1 MKRIFVLLVP
11 LCLIFFHNCTTEKKP
26 NVILII
32 TDDQGYG
39 DFSCHGNPVLKTP
52 VLDNL
57 YTQCV
62 RFTDFHVAPMC
73 TPTRGELMTGRDA
86 MNNGATAVCLGR
98 SMIRE
103 EIPTM
108 ADIFQMSGYHTAHFG
123 KWHLGDS
130 YPYRPQ
136 DRGFE
141 VTVHHGAYGIGS
153 IADYFSNDYWD
164 DVYFNNEKP
173 TQYKGYCTDVW
184 FDLAINYMKKWKNNI
199 NSDKPFFLYLA
210 TNCPH
215 SPHRCD
221 NIYSDPYIGEIN
233 NHQIAKYPMGDVNDY
248 QVAKFFGQ
256 IANIDENMGRLLSF
270 LDETKLSDNT
280 ILIYMTDNGT
290 TKGYNVYNAGMR
302 GHKTMPYEGG
312 HRVPCFIKWPQGD
325 INGPVDID
333 ETTQVQ
339 DILPTLIDLCNL
351 AIPNNTEF
359 TGESLAPILFGK
371 KDKLQDRMLVVQY
384 DNPYNPTENLAVLWN
399 KWRLVKNKELYD
411 LSVDPGQQNDIS
423 EENPE
428 VVKAMSNYYTDWW
441 EKTESLYKQKR
452 FIHIGSE
459 KQNPVMLYS
468 SDWSG
473 SYADN
478 MHDLLNAK
486 GRTGYW
492 NVIVETEGEYEVT
505 LSRWHPASGDAI
517 DGLNSIIPAEKQ
529 ESYPV
534 AKARVKI
541 GDFDKTVDI
550 TSGQKSVK
558 FIVNIEEGKNKI
570 ETWFL
575 DKEGKELFS
584 AFYTEM
590 RLIDNK

>member
-1 MKRIFVLLVP
+1 MKIMKKTFVLLVFP
-11 LCLIFFHNCTTEKKP
+11 CFIFLIGCTPEKSP
-26 NVILII
+26 NVILIL

-39 DFSCHGNPVLKTP
+39 DLSCLGNPVLKTP
-52 VLDNL
+52 VLDDL
-57 YTQCV
+57 HSECV

-73 TPTRGELMTGRDA
+73 TPTRGQLMTGRDA

-108 ADIFQMSGYHTAHFG
+108 ADIFKTSGYYTAHFG

-141 VTVHHGAYGIGS
+141 VTVHHGAWGIGS
-153 IADYFSNDYWD
+153 LADNFGNDYWD

-173 TQYKGYCTDVW
+173 TQYHGYCTDVW
-184 FDLAINYMKKWKNNI
+184 FDLAIDYMKSWKNK

-215 SPHRCD
+215 GPHRCD
-221 NIYSDPYIGEIN
+221 DKYSDPYIDKVN
-233 NHQIAKYPMGDVNDY
+233 NL

-270 LDETKLSDNT
+270 LDEKDLSDNT
-280 ILIYMTDNGT
+280 ILIYMTDNGSSR
-290 TKGYNVYNAGMR
+290 GYDVYNAGMR

-312 HRVPCFIKWPQGD
+312 HRVPCFIKWPQGS
-325 INGPVDID
+325 IKGPKDID

-351 AIPNNTEF
+351 AAPNNTEYS
-359 TGESLAPILFGK
+359 GKSLAPLIYGEK
-371 KDKLQDRMLVVQY
+371 KNLEDRMLVVQY
-384 DNPYNPTENLAVLWN
+384 DNPYAPTENLAVLWN
-399 KWRLVKNKELYD
+399 KWRLVKNSELYD
-411 LSVDPGQQNDIS
+411 ISADPGQLNDIS
-423 EENPE
+423 AENPE
-428 VVKAMSNYYTDWW
+428 VVKAMRDYYNNWW
-441 EKTESLYKQKR
+441 NRTEPLYEQKR
-452 FIHIGSE
+452 YIHVGSI

-468 SDWSG
+468 SDWTG

-478 MHDLLNAK
+478 MGNLRNAR

-492 NVIVETEGEYEVT
+492 NVIVETKGKYDLT
-505 LSRWHPASGDAI
+505 LSRWHPDSGDAI
-517 DGLNSIIPAEKQ
+517 DGPSSLLPEEVQ
-529 ESYPV
+529 ENYPV
-534 AKARVKI
+534 SKARLRI
-541 GDFDKTVDI
+541 GSFDKTIDI
-550 TSGQKSVK
+550 KTGQKSVK
-558 FIVNIEEGKNKI
+558 FNVDLEEGENKI
-570 ETWFL
+570 ETWL
-575 DKEGKELFS
+575 MDKEGKELFS

-590 RLIDNK
+590 RLLR

>member
-1 MKRIFVLLVP
+1 MKVIKNPFTLLIITL
-11 LCLIFFHNCTTEKKP
+11 LCFNFLQSCTTEKKP
-26 NVILII
+26 NVILIL

-57 YTQCV
+57 YSQCV

-73 TPTRGELMTGRDA
+73 TPTRGQLMTGRDA

-108 ADIFQMSGYHTAHFG
+108 ADIFKMSGYNTAHFG

-141 VTVHHGAYGIGS
+141 VTVHHGAWGIGS

-164 DVYFNNEKP
+164 DVYFSNEKP
-173 TQYKGYCTDVW
+173 TQYQGYCTDVW
-184 FDLAINYMKKWKNNI
+184 FDLAINYIKKWKSNI
-199 NSDKPFFLYLA
+199 ISDKPFFLYLA

-221 NIYSDPYIGEIN
+221 DKYSDPYIGEIN
-233 NHQIAKYPMGDVNDY
+233 NHQIAKYPMGKANNF

-256 IANIDENMGRLLSF
+256 ITNIDENMGRLLSF

-280 ILIYMTDNGT
+280 ILLYMTDNGT
-290 TKGYNVYNAGMR
+290 SKGYNVYNAGMR
-302 GHKTMPYEGG
+302 GHKTMPYAGG
-312 HRVPCFIKWPQGD
+312 HRVPCFIKWPKGNIQGPKD
-325 INGPVDID
+325 IN

-351 AIPNNTEF
+351 TKPINTEF
-359 TGESLAPILFGK
+359 CGESLAPVIYGK
-371 KDKLQDRMLVVQY
+371 KEKLDDRMLVVQY
-384 DNPYNPTENLAVLWN
+384 DNPYRPTENLAVLWN

-411 LSVDPGQQNDIS
+411 ISVDPGQQNDIS
-423 EENPE
+423 EENPD
-428 VVKAMSNYYTDWW
+428 VVKAMSDYYDNWW
-441 EKTESLYKQKR
+441 NKTEPLYEQKR
-452 FIHIGSE
+452 FIHVGTDP
-459 KQNPVMLYS
+459 QNPIMLYS
-468 SDWSG
+468 SDWTG

-478 MHDLLNAK
+478 MENLTNAI

-492 NVIVETEGEYEVT
+492 NVLVETKGEYEVI
-505 LSRWHPASGDAI
+505 LSRWHPASGDVI
-517 DGLNSIIPAEKQ
+517 DGPLSILPGDKQ
-529 ESYPV
+529 NAYPV
-534 AKARVKI
+534 AKARL
-541 GDFDKTVDI
+541 
-550 TSGQKSVK
+550 KSRT
-558 FIVNIEEGKNKI
+558 EE
-570 ETWFL
+570 
-575 DKEGKELFS
+575 
-584 AFYTEM
+584 
-590 RLIDNK
+590 R

>member
-1 MKRIFVLLVP
+1 MKIIKRAFELLVF
-11 LCLIFFHNCTTEKKP
+11 LCFIFLHSCTPEKKP
-26 NVILII
+26 NVILIL

-57 YTQCV
+57 YLQCV

-108 ADIFQMSGYHTAHFG
+108 ADIFQMFGYHTAHFG

-141 VTVHHGAYGIGS
+141 VTVHHGAWGIGS
-153 IADYFSNDYWD
+153 MADYFSNDYWD
-164 DVYFNNEKP
+164 DVYFHNEKP
-173 TQYKGYCTDVW
+173 TQYQGYCTDVW
-184 FDLAINYMKKWKNNI
+184 FDLAIDYMKKWKNN

-215 SPHRCD
+215 GPHRCD
-221 NIYSDPYIGEIN
+221 DKYSDPYIGKIN
-233 NHQIAKYPMGDVNDY
+233 NH

-290 TKGYNVYNAGMR
+290 VRGYNVYNAGMR

-312 HRVPCFIKWPQGD
+312 HRVPCFIKWPQGN
-325 INGPVDID
+325 IKGQKDID

-351 AIPNNTEF
+351 AKPNNTEF
-359 TGESLAPILFGK
+359 SGESLAPVIYGK
-371 KDKLQDRMLVVQY
+371 KEKLKDRMLVVQY

-399 KWRLVKNKELYD
+399 KWRLVKNEELYD
-411 LSVDPGQQNDIS
+411 ISVDPGQQNDIS

-428 VVKAMSNYYTDWW
+428 VVKAMSNYYNNWW
-441 EKTESLYKQKR
+441 NKTEPLYEQKR
-452 FIHIGSE
+452 FIHVGSK
-459 KQNPVMLYS
+459 KQNPIMLFS
-468 SDWSG
+468 SDWLG

-478 MHDLLNAK
+478 MGNLINAI

-492 NVIVETEGEYEVT
+492 NVLVETKGEYEVT

-517 DGLNSIIPAEKQ
+517 DGPTSLLPGEKQ
-529 ESYPV
+529 KAYPV
-534 AKARVKI
+534 AKARLKT
-541 GDFDKTVDI
+541 GSFDKTVDI
-550 TSGQKSVK
+550 TRGQKSVK
-558 FIVNIEEGKNKI
+558 FNVNIEEGKNKI

-590 RLIDNK
+590 RLINLK